1 MVDWVGSDEL
11 PAQQQPR
18 MMPLGSPPGA
28 GGGAM
33 TQPRVTVY
41 PERASR
47 QSVVDFWKSKG
58 APEHVAE
65 GIAGLF
71 RGFEFHYC

>member
-11 PAQQQPR
+11 PPQQPR
-18 MMPLGSPPGA
+18 MMPPGSPPGA
-28 GGGAM
+28 GGGAI